1 MSDAG
6 DEIQVD
12 APAAEVEVS
21 GEAPK
26 GKMSVEEALQVC
38 SLPLSIHTYRPS
50 SLQQV
55 LKNALVHD
63 GLARGLRE
71 CAKALDKRQAHLC
84 VLVETCTEA
93 EYIKLIEALCAE
105 HKINLIKVG
114 DGKVLGTWAGLC
126 KIDKE
131 GNPRKVVGC
140 SCVVVK
146 DYGVES
152 EGLHVLLDYFKN
164 R

>member
-12 APAAEVEVS
+12 EAPVEVEAAA
-21 GEAPK
+21 EAPK
-26 GKMSVEEALQVC
+26 GKLSVEDA
-38 SLPLSIHTYRPS
+38 
-50 SLQQV
+50 LQQV
-55 LKNALVHD
+55 LKNALKHD

-114 DGKVLGTWAGLC
+114 DAKILGTWAGLC
-126 KIDKE
+126 KIDRE
-131 GNPRKVVGC
+131 GNPRKIVGC

-146 DYGVES
+146 DYGTES